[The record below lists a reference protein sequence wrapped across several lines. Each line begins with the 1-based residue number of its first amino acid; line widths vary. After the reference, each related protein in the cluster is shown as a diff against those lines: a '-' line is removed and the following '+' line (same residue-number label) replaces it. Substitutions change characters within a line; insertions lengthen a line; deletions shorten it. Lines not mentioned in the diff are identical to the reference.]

1 MERSHIQKGNGDVAL
16 FVFFMSV
23 AAQEEVNNLTQV
35 TVSVVGHSV
44 GSSSSDN
51 LKGERERVWDLSASA
66 TSLTLNPSSG
76 DAIGRCISPRP
87 DLATIW

>member
-23 AAQEEVNNLTQV
+23 TAQEEVNNLTQV

-51 LKGERERVWDLSASA
+51 LTGEGERTGLGLEC
-66 TSLTLNPSSG
+66 
-76 DAIGRCISPRP
+76 IGNVVDPKSV
-87 DLATIW
+87 

>member
-35 TVSVVGHSV
+35 TVSVLGHSV

-51 LKGERERVWDLSASA
+51 LEGERERTGLG
-66 TSLTLNPSSG
+66 PEC
-76 DAIGRCISPRP
+76 IGNVVDPKSV
-87 DLATIW
+87 

>member
-51 LKGERERVWDLSASA
+51 LKGERER
-66 TSLTLNPSSG
+66 
-76 DAIGRCISPRP
+76 
-87 DLATIW
+87 